1 MRTVMTLLAAALL
14 AAGAAHADDRA
25 SREATLVD
33 RESHTVVFENEHVR
47 VIENISAPGKT
58 SPMHTHG
65 SMVLVSIG
73 LARLKLT
80 LPDGEDMIFDLRP
93 GQVLW
98 MDNPEHSWEML
109 AGQLHVVAIEVKSAA
124 SGD

>member
-1 MRTVMTLLAAALL
+1 MRTVMSLSAAALL
-14 AAGAAHADDRA
+14 VAGAAYADNH

-33 RESHTVVFENEHVR
+33 PESHTVVFENEHVR

-80 LPDGEDMIFDLRP
+80 LPDGQDIIFDLRP

-98 MDNPEHSWEML
+98 MDNPEHAWEML
-109 AGQLHVVAIEVKSAA
+109 AGQLHVIAIEVKSAA